1 MTGVQTCALPISAA
15 TFTAA
20 LTANAFARGF
30 GGGTHMGGG
39 FAGGGF
45 RAPIIRSA
53 IPRIHGGSFAHFPH
67 RRSRYDAPWYSG
79 YDYDLPWYGYYDPST
94 VAPDEQLTYPAPIVP
109 SLPAPDAKVVSNPY
123 ARVPSEEPDLLR
135 PGELLVRFPPPKIIS
150 R

>member
-1 MTGVQTCALPISAA
+1 MLRKTMIVLATAA
-15 TFTAA
+15 TFTGV
-20 LTANAFARGF
+20 LTADAFARGF
-30 GGGTHMGGG
+30 GGDAHMGGG

-53 IPRIHGGSFAHFPH
+53 IPRIHGGPFAHFPH

-94 VAPDEQLTYPAPIVP
+94 VASDEQFTYPAPVVP
-109 SLPAPDAKVVSNPY
+109 SPPAPDAKVVSNPY
-123 ARVPSEEPDLLR
+123 SRVPSAEPDLLR
-135 PGELLVRFPPPKIIS
+135 PGELLVRFPPPKKIS